1 MGTIL
6 FILCFITCTIAWD
19 LFAKLRFLFVRSRYG
34 DFWND
39 FFRMM
44 SRYSVLLARIY
55 VRLRFIPESAVPAAE
70 LPDRFLLITNH
81 QSLADIAILVCAFP
95 GRDLKYAAKKE
106 LKYGIPSVSVGL
118 RLGNHAFVNRRGGF
132 SETMRS
138 LNRLLNQPG
147 DHICPVV
154 FPEGTRSR
162 TGRLG
167 RFHSAG
173 VRYILEHSDLPVVSA
188 AVEGA
193 EIPRFLHPPAGP
205 GIPNKNPERLPACQ
219 GQSRNA
225 GTPQS
230 NRPRNRCSAR
240 YLAAGP
246 RRTGRLKEDGG
257 HPLVGESH

>member
-118 RLGNHAFVNRRGGF
+118 RLGNHAFINRRGGF

-188 AVEGA
+188 AVEGGYKVQKFLDFFTRLQGLVYRTKILSVYPHVRGKA
-193 EIPRFLHPPAGP
+193 ETQELLNRIAGEIDVQLAIWRRDPAV
-205 GIPNKNPERLPACQ
+205 Q
-219 GQSRNA
+219 GA
-225 GTPQS
+225 
-230 NRPRNRCSAR
+230 
-240 YLAAGP
+240 
-246 RRTGRLKEDGG
+246 
-257 HPLVGESH
+257 